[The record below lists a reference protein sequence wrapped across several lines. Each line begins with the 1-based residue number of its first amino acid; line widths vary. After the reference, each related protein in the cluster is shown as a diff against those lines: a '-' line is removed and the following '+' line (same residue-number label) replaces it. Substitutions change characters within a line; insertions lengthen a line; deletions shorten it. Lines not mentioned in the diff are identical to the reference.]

1 MAVSLT
7 GQGQK
12 NEAYYQEVMRE
23 AFGRTFEL
31 CHRRHLRGW
40 KAAVYVFRWV
50 CVSVLDCVVFAM

>member
-12 NEAYYQEVMRE
+12 NEVYYQDVMRE

-31 CHRRHLRGW
+31 APPGLEGGGIRSVG
-40 KAAVYVFRWV
+40 FV
-50 CVSVLDCVVFAM
+50 CLCLTA